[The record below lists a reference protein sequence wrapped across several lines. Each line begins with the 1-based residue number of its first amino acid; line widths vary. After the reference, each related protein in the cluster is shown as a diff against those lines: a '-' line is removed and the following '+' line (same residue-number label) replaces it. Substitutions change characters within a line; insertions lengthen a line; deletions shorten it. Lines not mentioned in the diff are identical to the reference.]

1 MDERYLNIEILKN
14 SEDKR
19 YYKNIIYPEIPLSE
33 EDYYLITNQETRLET
48 LANQFYK
55 DPSLWWIISIAN
67 DSLPQNSMFIKEE
80 IQIRIPQNLS
90 EIKSKYNELNRE

>member
-80 IQIRIPQNLS
+80 IQIRILQNLS